1 VSEIRDSITTWIRQL
16 KAGEAE
22 AAQHLWENYFL
33 RMVELARQKLA
44 GAARTVADEEDVAL
58 SAFRSFCLR
67 AREGRF
73 TQLTD
78 RGNLWPLLMAI
89 TTNKSV
95 DLIRHLNRQ
104 RRGGRGGTG
113 ASESGDGNCMGS
125 RGAEIVGSLSQ
136 LLSRE
141 PDPEFAIQMADELQQ
156 QLDRLNETGDT
167 DLRRIALLKLEGC
180 STTEIAATIGCVR
193 RSVER
198 KLQVI
203 SAIWAANLE
212 GDVDT

>member
-1 VSEIRDSITTWIRQL
+1 MSDIQDSITTWIHQL
-16 KAGEAE
+16 KSGEAD
-22 AAQHLWENYFL
+22 AAQHLWQHYFV

-44 GAARTVADEEDVAL
+44 GAPRAVADEEDVAL

-78 RGNLWPLLMAI
+78 RDNLWPLLMAI

-104 RRGGRGGTG
+104 RRGGTGTPD
-113 ASESGDGNCMGS
+113 SGDTGRTVS
-125 RGAEIVGSLSQ
+125 KEADIASSLSD

-141 PDPEFAIQMADELQQ
+141 PDPEFTVQMADELQH
-156 QLDRLNETGDT
+156 QLLRLDQSGDA
-167 DLRRIALLKLEGC
+167 DLRKIALLKLEGC

-203 SAIWAANLE
+203 AAIWAANSE
-212 GDVDT
+212 GTDDS